1 MPTKLVR
8 AEKVAEGPGEKL
20 QALLSAFQARG
31 DGVRG
36 VAIADKSGVPVS
48 SSFTTR
54 ANVLTVTAMAT
65 MAIQSSQCVYH
76 NLALDGPNEVV
87 MVGPDSTVFV
97 CNVASARLSLIVVLE
112 GFANLGLV
120 RIEVE
125 RMSRE
130 LSRSS
135 GSESQVL
142 SMAPARL
149 RIALRWQ
156 AGHSPAAERQALW

>member
-1 MPTKLVR
+1 VTPANTVHT
-8 AEKVAEGPGEKL
+8 EKTSEGPAEKL
-20 QALLSAFQARG
+20 QTLLTSFQSRV

-36 VAIADKSGVPVS
+36 VAIADKSGLPVA

-65 MAIQSSQCVYH
+65 MAIQSSQRVYQ
-76 NLALDGPNEVV
+76 NLALQGPNEVV

-97 CNVASARLSLIVVLE
+97 SSVAEGQLSVIVVLD

-125 RMSRE
+125 RLSRE
-130 LSRSS
+130 LSEIL
-135 GSESQVL
+135 G
-142 SMAPARL
+142 
-149 RIALRWQ
+149 I
-156 AGHSPAAERQALW
+156 

>member
-1 MPTKLVR
+1 MTPANTTR
-8 AEKVAEGPGEKL
+8 TEKAVEGPAEKL
-20 QALLSAFQARG
+20 QTLLTAFQSRV

-36 VAIADKSGVPVS
+36 VAIADKSGLPVS

-65 MAIQSSQCVYH
+65 MAIQSSQRVYQ
-76 NLALDGPNEVV
+76 NLALQGPNEVV

-97 CNVASARLSLIVVLE
+97 SSVAEGQLSVIVVLE

-125 RMSRE
+125 RLSRE
-130 LSRSS
+130 LSEIL
-135 GSESQVL
+135 G
-142 SMAPARL
+142 
-149 RIALRWQ
+149 I
-156 AGHSPAAERQALW
+156 

>member
-1 MPTKLVR
+1 MPANTTQK
-8 AEKVAEGPGEKL
+8 ESTPEGPAEKL
-20 QALLSAFQARG
+20 QALLTAFQSRV

-36 VAIADKSGVPVS
+36 VAVADRSGLPVS

-65 MAIQSSQCVYH
+65 MAIQSSQRVYQ
-76 NLALDGPNEVV
+76 NLALEGPNEVV

-97 CNVASARLSLIVVLE
+97 SHVASAQLAVIVVLD

-125 RMSRE
+125 RLSRE
-130 LSRSS
+130 LS
-135 GSESQVL
+135 EVL
-142 SMAPARL
+142 G
-149 RIALRWQ
+149 I
-156 AGHSPAAERQALW
+156 

>member
-1 MPTKLVR
+1 MGTPRDLRENADARRPRQASILTPILEN
-8 AEKVAEGPGEKL
+8 EKKAEGPAERL
-20 QALLSAFQARG
+20 QSLLTAFQARV

-36 VAIADKSGVPVS
+36 VAVADKSGLPVS
-48 SSFTTR
+48 SSFSTR

-65 MAIQSSQCVYH
+65 MAIQSSQRVYQ

-97 CNVASARLSLIVVLE
+97 SSAGQGQLSIIVVLE

-125 RMSRE
+125 RLSRE
-130 LSRSS
+130 LSEIL
-135 GSESQVL
+135 G
-142 SMAPARL
+142 
-149 RIALRWQ
+149 I
-156 AGHSPAAERQALW
+156 

>member
-1 MPTKLVR
+1 MNPSTATKTG
-8 AEKVAEGPGEKL
+8 AKTEGPAEKL
-20 QALLSAFQARG
+20 QVLLTAFQGRV

-36 VAIADKSGVPVS
+36 VAVADKSGLPVS
-48 SSFTTR
+48 SSFATR

-65 MAIQSSQCVYH
+65 MAIQSSHRVYQ

-97 CNVASARLSLIVVLE
+97 SSVAQGQLSVIVVLE

-125 RMSRE
+125 RLSRE
-130 LSRSS
+130 LSEIL
-135 GSESQVL
+135 GL
-142 SMAPARL
+142 
-149 RIALRWQ
+149 
-156 AGHSPAAERQALW
+156 